1 MKSLIVVVAQCC
13 LLQQVFCGNHIT
25 DYADIAG
32 YDPGSDVTQ
41 HNRIDLD
48 QKEMEA
54 ALAADNFPKA
64 QAIYETGGN
73 SGAYATVTV
82 AATQAVK
89 SGQAVTQVG
98 STGKGKVKKDK
109 ASGTSVDITYTSTCV
124 DNPKAGWTTTSDC
137 FKKNVGVLKANGSI
151 EIGNPTEVTNKYRT
165 LKGFST
171 KAGGKMAEWPDF
183 KKFVATYTHTDYAD
197 RYVMDAFKGDGAW
210 ANQEKAARIQGIK
223 KGTAYMNVW
232 MYVIHEMED
241 AIQDCKSDCQNC
253 NDDPVHAWDEAVAF
267 YTGTGE
273 GIDGL
278 GKGYLLY
285 NLADKRC
292 QNYKTCAGGTVEGV
306 SQVNTEIF
314 KLFKQGLDKLTKSKC
329 TELGPIKNQI
339 VSLMT
344 VPLIQGAL
352 RYAYKVDKLQGKA
365 VEKAEG
371 AVFAQAVLP
380 MVEHCSKTAA
390 ATIKKNMAIDAT
402 TPMVDGV
409 AKVKAAFESTYPCL
423 NIKCAHIGG
432 LIKTTKPD
440 TYYDDFKPC
449 TDPVTTSDSKGNS
462 MFFAVAVI
470 SYIITFAT
478 Q

>member
-13 LLQQVFCGNHIT
+13 LLQQVEGGSHLIN
-25 DYADIAG
+25 YADIAG

-48 QKEMEA
+48 QKMMED
-54 ALAADNFPKA
+54 ALKA
-64 QAIYETGGN
+64 GDFTKARAIYEVGGN
-73 SGAYATVTV
+73 SGPYATVTV
-82 AATQAVK
+82 PATQAVK
-89 SGQAVTQVG
+89 SGQAVTQSG
-98 STGKGKVKKDK
+98 SAGKGKVKKDK

-124 DNPKAGWTTTSDC
+124 DTVHIPGGTGGCFVANAGM
-137 FKKNVGVLKANGSI
+137 LKANGTI
-151 EIGNPTEVTNKYRT
+151 EIGNPTAVKNKYRT

-171 KAGGKMAEWPDF
+171 KAGGKMEKWPDF

-197 RYVMDAFKGDGAW
+197 RYVMAAFESSGAW
-210 ANQEKAARIQGIK
+210 KGQDQAAREQGIK

-241 AIQDCKSDCQNC
+241 AIADCKSDCQNC

-267 YTGTGE
+267 YTGSLE
-273 GIDGL
+273 GVDGSGS
-278 GKGYLLY
+278 GKLLY
-285 NLADKRC
+285 NLADHRC
-292 QNYKTCAGGTVEGV
+292 ANYKTCVGGMVTGT

-314 KLFKQGLDKLTKSKC
+314 KLFKQGLDKLTNSKC
-329 TELGPIKNQI
+329 TEVGPIKNQI

-352 RYAYKVDKLQGKA
+352 RYAYKVDKLSGKSK
-365 VEKAEG
+365 EKAEG
-371 AVFAQAVLP
+371 AVFSAAVLP

-402 TPMVDGV
+402 THMVDGF
-409 AKVKAAFESTYPCL
+409 AKVRAAFETVYPCL
-423 NIKCAHIGG
+423 GITCAHVGG
-432 LIKTTKPD
+432 LILTKPD
-440 TYYDDFKPC
+440 KYYDDFKPC